1 MNCGRYQAVNWEQR
15 GEWGQHGW
23 GHHRGGFFFFPPF
36 AILFGLFILFAIFKT
51 GLWIPLLF
59 VGLFFWMTRH
69 HRHHFHE
76 FRQQRG
82 LWEKRKHMPMW
93 GDVTEKPK
101 HDDEY
106 I

>member
-1 MNCGRYQAVNWEQR
+1 MDCGRYQAVNWDKR
-15 GEWGQHGW
+15 GEW

-51 GLWIPLLF
+51 GLWMPLLL
-59 VGLFFWMTRH
+59 VGLFFWATRH
-69 HRHHFHE
+69 HRHRHFHE
-76 FRQQRG
+76 FRQHG
-82 LWEKRKHMPMW
+82 TWEKRKHMPMW